1 MLKSSGITNFKGL
14 EGKKIGITPGN
25 SHKFYFPKVAERAGT
40 DPNKIT
46 WVSMDGAAMAAQLIA
61 KNLDAAPFYS
71 IHHYYQNKA
80 AKAAGE
86 EIVVLPFVEV
96 GFKIF
101 AATIIASDKMI
112 AEKPDLTKRFLRA
125 IKKTFE
131 FARDN
136 PEETCKL
143 HVAEDPR
150 GRARRLPGQRARDA
164 GLRLQRPLR
173 SSSAGARRARSG
185 STSPGRPSPR
195 PRSSSPNGTTSRR
208 STPRSSR
215 NEPARVIEIENVSK
229 HFVSR
234 DRDRVA
240 ALSDVSIS
248 IRRNEFVCLVGPS
261 GCGKSTLLRLVGGLL
276 PVSQGRV
283 VIDGQPVAEP
293 RAETGI
299 VFQSPTLLPWASV
312 LDNVLFPLKMM
323 KRITRDSPDRAKSLL
338 KLVGLEGFE
347 GKYPRELSGGMQ
359 MRAGICRALVH
370 DPDIL
375 LMDEPFSSL
384 DALTRE
390 ELTLEL
396 HAHLARAAQDR
407 AVRHPLDPGIGD
419 ACRPRRR
426 AVAASRAHRRDRPR
440 RRAAAATVRH
450 GGLR

>member
-1 MLKSSGITNFKGL
+1 M
-14 EGKKIGITPGN
+14 
-25 SHKFYFPKVAERAGT
+25 
-40 DPNKIT
+40 
-46 WVSMDGAAMAAQLIA
+46 
-61 KNLDAAPFYS
+61 
-71 IHHYYQNKA
+71 
-80 AKAAGE
+80 
-86 EIVVLPFVEV
+86 
-96 GFKIF
+96 
-101 AATIIASDKMI
+101 
-112 AEKPDLTKRFLRA
+112 
-125 IKKTFE
+125 
-131 FARDN
+131 
-136 PEETCKL
+136 
-143 HVAEDPR
+143 
-150 GRARRLPGQRARDA
+150 
-164 GLRLQRPLR
+164 
-173 SSSAGARRARSG
+173 
-185 STSPGRPSPR
+185 
-195 PRSSSPNGTTSRR
+195 
-208 STPRSSR
+208 
-215 NEPARVIEIENVSK
+215 IEIENVSK

-240 ALSDVSIS
+240 ALTNVSLS

-276 PVSQGRV
+276 PVTQGRV

-323 KRITRDSPDRAKSLL
+323 KRITRDSPDRARSLL

-396 HAHLARAAQDR
+396 MRIWREQPKTVLFVTHSIPESVMLADRVVVLSPRPGRIAEIVPVDVPRPRQFGMEALDEFQRAASRIRSSSSALGAPRSTEQPR
-407 AVRHPLDPGIGD
+407 AALPPGSSRSC
-419 ACRPRRR
+419 CRSRRSRPCSWSGRPPAGSSRCPPTSSPRRR
-426 AVAASRAHRRDRPR
+426 RSGR
-440 RRAAAATVRH
+440 RRARCPATSPGTRW
-450 GGLR
+450 